1 MAGRASFAGSSSN
14 LLSRSRPTS
23 VHEKKQNVPTAV
35 AGGSLH
41 IPSNFA
47 RGDWALAVAVNKPSK
62 TRMTGVDCCF
72 RRLIE
77 SDDSSMELFGARRR
91 VAHEPSF
98 GVSDHPVGGAAAAG
112 GTRGQ
117 PPRGCPFPRPR
128 HGHLLRERVWAD
140 LEFEDFASGTF
151 SAFDVEWS
159 ASRKGR
165 PDAFP
170 FPTSARIVNPAVD
183 SLCVETH

>member
-47 RGDWALAVAVNKPSK
+47 RDDWALAVAVSKPSR
-62 TRMTGVDCCF
+62 TRMTGADCCF

-77 SDDSSMELFGARRR
+77 SDDSSMELFGQG
-91 VAHEPSF
+91 S
-98 GVSDHPVGGAAAAG
+98 GSLTSQVSV
-112 GTRGQ
+112 
-117 PPRGCPFPRPR
+117 
-128 HGHLLRERVWAD
+128 
-140 LEFEDFASGTF
+140 
-151 SAFDVEWS
+151 
-159 ASRKGR
+159 
-165 PDAFP
+165 
-170 FPTSARIVNPAVD
+170 
-183 SLCVETH
+183 

>member
-35 AGGSLH
+35 AGGGL
-41 IPSNFA
+41 PKPFNFSPQQW
-47 RGDWALAVAVNKPSK
+47 GVAVSVRKPRR

-98 GVSDHPVGGAAAAG
+98 GVSGHPVCGAAAA
-112 GTRGQ
+112 T
-117 PPRGCPFPRPR
+117 PPREEGI
-128 HGHLLRERVWAD
+128 GLAASSLKTY
-140 LEFEDFASGTF
+140 FASG
-151 SAFDVEWS
+151 S
-159 ASRKGR
+159 GR
-165 PDAFP
+165 
-170 FPTSARIVNPAVD
+170 TWNLRI
-183 SLCVETH
+183 LL